1 MSPSTFFFDL
11 SGAIPWFL
19 SGVLATLLL
28 RWIWRQLRG
37 HKHHGHMPAQ
47 SVDRPAVQTAQSLTA
62 GADQL
67 KAAGQLHA
75 EQISALESE
84 LADAKTSAVK
94 FADEKQKLEM
104 EMRKLRELAK
114 ISPDDQTQMDRLR
127 LSELTIRNQ
136 LADAN
141 AEMSSLRK
149 QIQTDETKAQAGET
163 ELAKMAS
170 QLAMRD
176 AELDRLEKQGGGGA
190 SNSEVAQLKAV
201 VARLQT
207 DLDAARQGGSSETA
221 NLRLEVSRLQSALAA
236 AANASTA
243 SGASTSHI
251 NAELAKLKADVSAQS
266 AELENRAHH
275 IRLRDAELDRL
286 EKLTKAGSAAA
297 GGPADASVIAERDQL
312 RADMAAARIA
322 FENLKAEHHKAE
334 AALFNV
340 GPEIE
345 ELRKFRASHTAEVA
359 RLTAQV
365 GTLQADLENFR
376 RFKDALDTA
385 NRIAMTRS

>member
-19 SGVLATLLL
+19 SGALTMLLL
-28 RWIWRQLRG
+28 SWIWRRLRG
-37 HKHHGHMPAQ
+37 HPHHSHAPSQPANW
-47 SVDRPAVQTAQSLTA
+47 PAVQPAQSLTA
-62 GADQL
+62 EPDQL
-67 KAAGQLHA
+67 KAVEQDFA
-75 EQISALESE
+75 EKISGLEDE
-84 LADAKTSAVK
+84 LAAAKTSAVK
-94 FADEKQKLEM
+94 FADEKQKLEID
-104 EMRKLRELAK
+104 MRKLRELAK
-114 ISPDDQTQMDRLR
+114 VSPDDQTQMDRMR
-127 LSELTIRNQ
+127 LSELTIRNS

-141 AEMSSLRK
+141 AELSSVRK
-149 QIQTDETKAQAGET
+149 QVQIHEAKAQADET

-190 SNSEVAQLKAV
+190 GNSDVAQLKTV

-207 DLDAARQGGSSETA
+207 DLDAAKQGSSSESA

-236 AANASTA
+236 AANSSTT
-243 SGASTSHI
+243 SGASPSHI
-251 NAELAKLKADVSAQS
+251 NAELAKLKADLSAQS
-266 AELENRAHH
+266 EELENRAHQ

-286 EKLTKAGSAAA
+286 EKLIRGGAGA
-297 GGPADASVIAERDQL
+297 GGIADASAIAERDQL
-312 RADMAAARIA
+312 RSDMAAARIA
-322 FENLKAEHHKAE
+322 FENLKAEHHQAE
-334 AALFNV
+334 TALFNV

-345 ELRKFRASHTAEVA
+345 ELRRFRASHTAEIA
-359 RLTAQV
+359 RLTSQV

-385 NRIAMTRS
+385 NRIATQRS